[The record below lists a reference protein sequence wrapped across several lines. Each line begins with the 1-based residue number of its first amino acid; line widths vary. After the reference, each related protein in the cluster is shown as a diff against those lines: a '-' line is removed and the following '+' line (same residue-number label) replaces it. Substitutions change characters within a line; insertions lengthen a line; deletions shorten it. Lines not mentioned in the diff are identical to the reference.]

1 MPHLSARRTGRVCKD
16 GHVGALAYPQ
26 GVDGTTH
33 GGAPGGDTAPQPVLT
48 PELAAQAHEAHLA
61 ASLVAAE
68 TTAHHQ
74 HERTQHPHAAPG
86 GLAQHPDPKHAGDV
100 VPAFVPPRR
109 RWGRVAA
116 LVAAS
121 LVLVGGVSAWAVS
134 RGYGAPVAQPSADA
148 SPSASPTGTLSVTPI
163 DPTAAPGIT
172 PAEPMLTAGADTL
185 VLGDSLGLT
194 VYPYL
199 ADLVPDRYV
208 SYEAEVGRT
217 TAGTAAAL
225 RSMGSIPDM
234 VVLSSGTNDPSGDV
248 LEADATEILDILG
261 PDRCVVWVDVA
272 RPDSQY
278 SPASELNAALDRI
291 AAARDNVRVL
301 QWTELVATHPGWMGG
316 DGIHP
321 TREGSIG
328 RANAFA
334 AASNACS
341 PFDPNASRA
350 DKQYLPLSAFYGPI
364 AGGGSDTGSGSTSGG
379 GGGVT
384 ESAAATQSVS
394 ADAPAPSPSS
404 TPSVSQPPS
413 SSAPAPT
420 PPPATTSAPPKT
432 TAPPASSPP
441 SSVAA
446 EPTPTG

>member
-1 MPHLSARRTGRVCKD
+1 MSYLSARRTGRVSKD
-16 GHVGALAYPQ
+16 GHVGGLAYPRW
-26 GVDGTTH
+26 VDRTTRE
-33 GGAPGGDTAPQPVLT
+33 GDTAPQPVLT

-68 TTAHHQ
+68 TAARHQ
-74 HERTQHPHAAPG
+74 HARTQHLHEAPG
-86 GLAQHPDPKHAGDV
+86 GQAQHLDPKHAGDV
-100 VPAFVPPRR
+100 VPAFVPPQR
-109 RWGRVAA
+109 RWSRVAA

-134 RGYGAPVAQPSADA
+134 RGDEVPVARPSADA
-148 SPSASPTGTLSVTPI
+148 SPSASPTGTLSATPI

-172 PAEPMLTAGADTL
+172 PAEPMLPVGADTL

-234 VVLSSGTNDPSGDV
+234 VVVSSGTNDPSGDV

-261 PDRCVVWVDVA
+261 PDRCVVWVDVV

-291 AAARDNVRVL
+291 AAGRDNVRVL

-350 DKQYLPLSAFYGPI
+350 KKQYLPLSAFYGPI
-364 AGGGSDTGSGSTSGG
+364 AGGGSDTGSGS

-384 ESAAATQSVS
+384 SSATATPSVS

-413 SSAPAPT
+413 SSAPAST
-420 PPPATTSAPPKT
+420 PPPATTSAPPPPPT
-432 TAPPASSPP
+432 PSDPPASI
-441 SSVAA
+441 AA
-446 EPTPTG
+446 APTPSG